1 MITAKTTIERQA
13 TEAAGQGLSL
23 DDACPYPFGSP
34 AADHFRAIY
43 TLAQPLASDIRTRY
57 AAKGQATTTHT
68 PRCTQPRPGCSGH
81 CNSAK
86 ATACAATKAQ
96 P

>member
-43 TLAQPLASDIRTRY
+43 TLALPLASDIRTGY
-57 AAKGQATTTHT
+57 AAKGQVTI
-68 PRCTQPRPGCSGH
+68 PRCTQPRPGCSGQ

-86 ATACAATKAQ
+86 AAACAANRAQ

>member
-34 AADHFRAIY
+34 AADHFKAIY
-43 TLAQPLASDIRTRY
+43 TLALPLASEVS
-57 AAKGQATTTHT
+57 AARHAQPATTCH
-68 PRCTQPRPGCSGH
+68 PSRCNRCSQ
-81 CNSAK
+81 K
-86 ATACAATKAQ
+86 ACA
-96 P
+96 